1 MSKVIVIEGTTEM
14 ENAKK
19 ESDNHFF
26 IELSL
31 FPYRKKDYKEAE
43 KMVMSIRREIKGMV
57 GSVSL
62 KNIFVPGVAGI
73 IGQFFDRGS
82 GNREIVAEGFGVSID
97 DYFGYDREVKLL
109 SPKVVM
115 GDDAEK
121 DFKEVFVGI
130 FKDAEE
136 KERAFGYSQ
145 KSEIPLGVSVNY
157 PEITKRNATRVAL
170 EISRLFG
177 KIKGK
182 YLPNKIYWATDMP
195 WQMMPL
201 VSYLARAT
209 GHITF
214 LARAERASYVEAFT
228 LM

>member
-1 MSKVIVIEGTTEM
+1 MGKSIIIEGTTEKEKNS
-14 ENAKK
+14 ENN
-19 ESDNHFF
+19 DHFF

-31 FPYRKKDYKEAE
+31 FPYRERDYQEAE
-43 KMVMSIRREIKGMV
+43 KRVMDIRRKIKGMIK
-57 GSVSL
+57 SVYL

-73 IGQFFDRGS
+73 IGQIFDRGS

-97 DYFGYDREVKLL
+97 DYFGYDKEINLL

-115 GDDAEK
+115 GDDANK
-121 DFKEVFVGI
+121 DFEEVFVGI
-130 FKDAEE
+130 FKDVEKKEE
-136 KERAFGYSQ
+136 AFKYAQETG
-145 KSEIPLGVSVNY
+145 IPLGVSVNY